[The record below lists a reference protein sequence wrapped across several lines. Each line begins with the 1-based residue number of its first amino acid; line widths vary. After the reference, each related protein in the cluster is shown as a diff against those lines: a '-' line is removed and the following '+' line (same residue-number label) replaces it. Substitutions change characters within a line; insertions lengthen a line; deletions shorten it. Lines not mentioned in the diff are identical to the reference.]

1 MADYKEMYLRMFR
14 AAAKSI
20 ELLQQAQRDCEELYL
35 SAAGP
40 ELTVLPGRAPE
51 DREE

>member
-14 AAAKSI
+14 ATAKSI
-20 ELLQQAQRDCEELYL
+20 ELLQQAQQDCEELYL

-40 ELTVLPGRAPE
+40 ELTILPGGTPE

>member
-1 MADYKEMYLRMFR
+1 MADYKEMYLRMFQ
-14 AAAKSI
+14 AATRSI

-40 ELTVLPGRAPE
+40 KLTVLPGGAPE
-51 DREE
+51 DRGE

>member
-40 ELTVLPGRAPE
+40 ELTVLPCGAPE